1 VPIFNSFGD
10 KKFGFQASRHA
21 LPNPA
26 VRPSLFHLLPL
37 VTVEAK
43 VIIGGVYLCP
53 ATHAQHNQ
61 TKTAI
66 QRLYRDW

>member
-1 VPIFNSFGD
+1 VVKSLDFRLHF
-10 KKFGFQASRHA
+10 SRHA
-21 LPNPA
+21 LPNLA
-26 VRPSLFHLLPL
+26 VCPFFFHLLPL

-43 VIIGGVYLCP
+43 VVVGSVDLCS

-61 TKTAI
+61 NKTDI